1 MISKIEQSMCD
12 TPSAG
17 LIGVPEAAR
26 YLGITV
32 RSLRRYLS
40 LKMITHIKLGGKPNS
55 ALRFR
60 ISHLDEFIE
69 SGLVQA
75 KREVSR

>member
-1 MISKIEQSMCD
+1 MCD
-12 TPSAG
+12 SPSAG
-17 LIGVPEAAR
+17 LLGVPEAAQ

-40 LKMITHIKLGGKPNS
+40 LKKITHYKLGNTPNS

-60 ISHLDEFIE
+60 ISHLEEFINRGIIE
-69 SGLVQA
+69 A
-75 KREVSR
+75 KKEGI

>member
-1 MISKIEQSMCD
+1 MCD

-40 LKMITHIKLGGKPNS
+40 LKLITHIKLGNKPNS

-60 ISHLDEFIE
+60 TSHLEEFINRGMVE
-69 SGLVQA
+69 A
-75 KREVSR
+75 KKEGI